1 MSKIDNYLK
10 QDSTLL
16 VHLVVITLATSI
28 VYFIVN
34 HAVNRFLN
42 RHAKKDKFDAT
53 NIKFLQRLLGA
64 LIILVGFGFFIF
76 LIPSLRHI
84 ATTLLA
90 GAGVI
95 VAVIGFS
102 SQQVLSNMF
111 SGIMIVVTKPYRL
124 KDTVTVRDTT
134 GIVEDITLRHTV
146 IRNYENKRVI
156 IPNSVMNSEII
167 VNANLV
173 EDVCCEF
180 IEITIS
186 YSSDIKRAK
195 AMLKEEI
202 IKHPLLIDHRTKR
215 QKDLNDEILLV
226 RVISLGDFAITLRA
240 WAWAANSED
249 AFILKCDLIEQIK
262 ERFEKEGIEIPF
274 PYQNVILRN
283 IKESDQ

>member
-1 MSKIDNYLK
+1 MNEIINYLK

-16 VHLVVITLATSI
+16 IHLVGITVVTFI
-28 VYFIVN
+28 VYFSVN
-34 HAVNRFLN
+34 HAVNRFIN

-53 NIKFLQRLLGA
+53 NIKFLQRLLGT

-95 VAVIGFS
+95 VAVIGFA

-124 KDTVTVRDTT
+124 KDTVTIRDIT
-134 GIVEDITLRHTV
+134 GVVEDITLRHTV

-167 VNANLV
+167 VNANIV

-180 IEITIS
+180 IEISIS
-186 YSSDIKRAK
+186 YTSDIKK
-195 AMLKEEI
+195 ARVLLKEEI
-202 IKHPLLIDHRTKR
+202 IKHPLLIDHRTKQ
-215 QKDLNDEILLV
+215 QKDKNKEIVPV
-226 RVISLGDFAITLRA
+226 RVISLGDFSITIRA
-240 WAWAANSED
+240 WAWVANPVD
-249 AFILKCDLIEQIK
+249 AFILKCDSIEQIK
-262 ERFEKEGIEIPF
+262 ERFDKEGIEIPF
-274 PYQNVILRN
+274 PYQNVIVKN
-283 IKESDQ
+283 IKETDQ